1 MTIQLPQKEE
11 DIVTFLYRVILKR
24 DPDPGGLSNYAE
36 KLRKGELNI
45 PQLVFILY
53 TSDENKQKRKLF
65 KESANLALWDFLNSI
80 KDTVV
85 YKELNELAMFKLYM
99 KDSYSDVIYPYNFEP
114 GSLVVTNRM
123 ITPRNDIDV
132 YTTSAELRQLL
143 KMNSIN
149 VVENLYEIN
158 KNYRSCYIVDPDMF
172 DAIGVIVRKLDEICQ
187 FIHTNKMKSYIQSR
201 AKRSVV
207 ALIEKSK

>member
-1 MTIQLPQKEE
+1 MSVQLPKKEE

-24 DPDPGGLSNYAE
+24 EPDPVGLSNYAE

-53 TSDENKQKRKLF
+53 TSDENKQKRKIF
-65 KESANLALWDFLNSI
+65 KESAKLALWDFLNSI
-80 KDTVV
+80 KGTVV
-85 YKELNELAMFKLYM
+85 YKELNELAMFKLYI

-123 ITPRNDIDV
+123 ITPRSDIDV
-132 YTTSAELRQLL
+132 YTTSPELRQIL

-149 VVENLYEIN
+149 VVENLYEVN
-158 KNYRSCYIVDPDMF
+158 KNYKSCYIVDPDMF
-172 DAIGVIVRKLDEICQ
+172 DTIGVIVRKLDEICQ
-187 FIHTNKMKSYIQSR
+187 FIYTNKMKSYIQSR
-201 AKRSVV
+201 VNRSTLVPT
-207 ALIEKSK
+207 EKSK

>member
-1 MTIQLPQKEE
+1 MSVQLPKKEE

-24 DPDPGGLSNYAE
+24 DPDPVGLSNYAE

-53 TSDENKQKRKLF
+53 TSDENKQKRKIY
-65 KESANLALWDFLNSI
+65 KESAKLALWDFLNSI
-80 KDTVV
+80 KGTVV
-85 YKELNELAMFKLYM
+85 YKELNELAMFKLYI
-99 KDSYSDVIYPYNFEP
+99 KDSYSDVVYPYNFEP

-123 ITPRNDIDV
+123 ITPRSDIDV
-132 YTTSAELRQLL
+132 YTTSPELRQIL

-149 VVENLYEIN
+149 VVENLYEVN
-158 KNYRSCYIVDPDMF
+158 KNYKSCYIVDPDMF

-187 FIHTNKMKSYIQSR
+187 FIYTNKMKSYIQSR
-201 AKRSVV
+201 VNRSTLVPT
-207 ALIEKSK
+207 EKSK

>member
-1 MTIQLPQKEE
+1 MSVQLPQKEE

-24 DPDPGGLSNYAE
+24 DPDPEGLSNYAE

-123 ITPRNDIDV
+123 ITPRSDIDV
-132 YTTSAELRQLL
+132 YTCLLYTS
-143 KMNSIN
+143 
-149 VVENLYEIN
+149 
-158 KNYRSCYIVDPDMF
+158 
-172 DAIGVIVRKLDEICQ
+172 DAADE
-187 FIHTNKMKSYIQSR
+187 
-201 AKRSVV
+201 
-207 ALIEKSK
+207 

>member
-1 MTIQLPQKEE
+1 MAIQLPQKEE
-11 DIVTFLYRVILKR
+11 DIVTFLYRAILKR

-123 ITPRNDIDV
+123 ITPRSDIDV
-132 YTTSAELRQLL
+132 YTTSSELRQLL

-187 FIHTNKMKSYIQSR
+187 FIYTNKMKSYIQSR
-201 AKRSVV
+201 VKRSMLV
-207 ALIEKSK
+207 LTEKSK

>member
-1 MTIQLPQKEE
+1 MSVQLPKKEE
-11 DIVTFLYRVILKR
+11 DVVTFLYRVILKR
-24 DPDPGGLSNYAE
+24 DPDPEGLSNYAE

-53 TSDENKQKRKLF
+53 TSDENKQKRKIF
-65 KESANLALWDFLNSI
+65 KESAKLALWDFLNSI

-99 KDSYSDVIYPYNFEP
+99 KDGYSDIVYPYNFEP

-123 ITPRNDIDV
+123 ITPRSDIDV
-132 YTTSAELRQLL
+132 YTTSPELRQML

-158 KNYRSCYIVDPDMF
+158 KNYESCYIVDPDMF
-172 DAIGVIVRKLDEICQ
+172 DAIGIIVRKLDEICH
-187 FIHTNKMKSYIQSR
+187 FIYTNKMKSYIQMR
-201 AKRSVV
+201 VKRSMLV
-207 ALIEKSK
+207 LTEKSK